1 MQKER
6 LEKNAYLLLLNLSHD
21 TKSIERVLRV
31 LTLKVT
37 MQKERLEK
45 ERCLPSSYIY
55 HMTRR
60 RESIE
65 SIDIKIRMQKERL
78 EKERCLPST
87 LTSINMINED
97 ERWKSIENIDVKM
110 QKERLE
116 KEREKKGDSRGGP
129 S

>member
-1 MQKER
+1 
-6 LEKNAYLLLLNLSHD
+6 
-21 TKSIERVLRV
+21 
-31 LTLKVT
+31 
-37 MQKERLEK
+37 
-45 ERCLPSSYIY
+45 
-55 HMTRR
+55 
-60 RESIE
+60 
-65 SIDIKIRMQKERL
+65 MQKERL

-87 LTSINMINED
+87 LKSINMINEDERWKSIESIDVKIRMQKERCLPSTFTSINMINED